1 MKISTLGSHEHTRW
15 FARRLSEQGWSV
27 REGSPPA
34 GLSVALPRQ
43 DYAGLLLGKLLIDTD
58 NSGLIT
64 RQQLAATCLQHGLGY
79 AELAGHWVSLGVQ
92 FGFPLFV
99 GCSLQNR
106 LQLQP
111 LLDQL
116 APQAGA
122 WLYCG
127 PPGAACYASR
137 VFDALAQVGALIY
150 QAGWSQPG
158 STPVAPDWE
167 AFFAQQSM
175 LAERLLQL
183 SVLYLSLHPEQADL
197 DLQQSLS
204 AFSQP
209 PTLQSHF
216 SANLA
221 RLLVLA
227 LSPIGQRAADTPSPL
242 QQVFSQLVP
251 QSSIA

>member
-1 MKISTLGSHEHTRW
+1 MC
-15 FARRLSEQGWSV
+15 
-27 REGSPPA
+27 EGSLPA
-34 GLSVALPRQ
+34 ALTVPLPRQ
-43 DYAGLLLGKLLIDTD
+43 DYSGLMLDGLLIDTD

-64 RQQLAATCLQHGLGY
+64 RLQLARTCQQHGLAY

-99 GCSLQNR
+99 GTRLENR
-106 LQLQP
+106 QRLLP

-150 QAGWSQPG
+150 RAGWSQPDA
-158 STPVAPDWE
+158 TPTAPDWQ

-175 LAERLLQL
+175 LAEKLLQL
-183 SVLYLSLHPEQADL
+183 SELYLSLHPEHADL

-204 AFSQP
+204 DFSQP
-209 PTLQSHF
+209 PVLQSHF

-221 RLLVLA
+221 RLIVLA
-227 LSPIGQRAADTPSPL
+227 LSPL
-242 QQVFSQLVP
+242 QHCSVDGKSALQHIFNQLVP
-251 QSSIA
+251 HGTAA